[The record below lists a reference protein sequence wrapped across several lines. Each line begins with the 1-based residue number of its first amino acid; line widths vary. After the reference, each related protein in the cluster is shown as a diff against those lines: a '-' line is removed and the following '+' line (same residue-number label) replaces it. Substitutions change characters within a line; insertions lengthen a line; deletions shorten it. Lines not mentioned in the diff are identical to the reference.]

1 MASIMTNLYFI
12 ESDNHIVLNKI
23 LEDIVKKNKF
33 NLDDVIKFD
42 LSERNISE
50 VITELDTYSLFG
62 DRKIV
67 FAYDAIFLSP
77 DKTDIEHDI
86 ESFTKYI
93 NNPKE
98 DSILILA
105 CRKLDGKKNIAK
117 LVREKFKV
125 VESDINFNEYVKDKT
140 KGYKFSNSDISY
152 FLSCMNEDIDRIN
165 NELDK
170 LMMLKDEEK
179 EITKND
185 IDLIVIKK
193 IDDNI
198 FDLIEAIIKKDKKR
212 SLTIYNDIVNYGEEV
227 FKIMI
232 SLANQIRLLLQV
244 KILEKENDLEIAE
257 QLHLKNPK
265 QLYFLRQKMSMYSKK
280 ELTDY
285 LLKLAIMDE
294 ELKLGKSI
302 DKIVFPIFIATL

>member
-1 MASIMTNLYFI
+1 MNNLYLI
-12 ESDNHIVLNKI
+12 ESDNHIILNKL
-23 LEDIVKKNKF
+23 LEDIVKENNF
-33 NLDDVIKFD
+33 TLDEVIRFD
-42 LSERNISE
+42 ISERNISE
-50 VITELDTYSLFG
+50 VITELDTYSLFST
-62 DRKIV
+62 RKIV
-67 FAYDAIFLSP
+67 FAYDCLFLTT

-86 ESFTKYI
+86 DMFTKYI

-98 DSILILA
+98 DSVLVLA

-117 LVREKFKV
+117 LVKEKFKL
-125 VESDINFNEYVKDKT
+125 VESNIDYNEYVKNKT

-170 LMMLKDEEK
+170 LMMLKDDEK
-179 EITKND
+179 EITKSD

-232 SLANQIRLLLQV
+232 SLANQVRLLLQV
-244 KILEKENDLEIAE
+244 KILEKENDLDIAE

-265 QLYFLRQKMSMYSKK
+265 QLYFLRGKMSMYSKK
-280 ELTDY
+280 ELADY

>member
-1 MASIMTNLYFI
+1 MVNMNNLYFI
-12 ESDNHIVLNKI
+12 ESDNHIILNKF
-23 LEDIVKKNKF
+23 LEDIVKDNKF
-33 NLDDVIKFD
+33 NLDEVIKFD

-50 VITELDTYSLFG
+50 VITELDTYSLFST
-62 DRKIV
+62 RKIV
-67 FAYDAIFLSP
+67 FAYDCVFLSP
-77 DKTDIEHDI
+77 DKSEIDHDI
-86 ESFTKYI
+86 DAFTKYI

-98 DSILILA
+98 DSVLILA

-117 LVREKFKV
+117 LVKEKFKI
-125 VESDINFNEYVKDKT
+125 VEPTIDFNDYVKNKT
-140 KGYKFSNSDISY
+140 KGYKISNSDIAY
-152 FLSCMNEDIDRIN
+152 FLTCMNEDIDRIN

-170 LMMLKDEEK
+170 LMMLKFDDK
-179 EITKND
+179 EITKSD

-212 SLTIYNDIVNYGEEV
+212 SLEIYNGIVNYGEEV

-244 KILEKENDLEIAE
+244 KILENESDLDIANK
-257 QLHLKNPK
+257 LHLKNPK
-265 QLYFLRQKMSMYSKK
+265 QLYFIRKKMAGYTKK

-294 ELKLGKSI
+294 ELKLGKAI
-302 DKIVFPIFIATL
+302 DKIVFPVFIATL

>member
-1 MASIMTNLYFI
+1 MANIMTNLYFI
-12 ESDNHIVLNKI
+12 ESDNHIILNKI
-23 LEDIVKKNKF
+23 LEDIAREKKI
-33 NLDDVIKFD
+33 NLDEVIKFD

-86 ESFTKYI
+86 DSFTKYI

-98 DSILILA
+98 DSVLILA

-117 LVREKFKV
+117 LVKEKFKI
-125 VESDINFNEYVKDKT
+125 VEPTIDFNDYVKNKT
-140 KGYKFSNSDISY
+140 KGYKFSNSDIAY
-152 FLSCMNEDIDRIN
+152 FLTCMNEDIDRIN

-170 LMMLKDEEK
+170 LMMLKFDDK
-179 EITKND
+179 EITKTD

-193 IDDNI
+193 IDDNVN
-198 FDLIEAIIKKDKKR
+198 DLINAIIKKDKKR
-212 SLTIYNDIVNYGEEV
+212 SLTIYNDIVNYGEEI

-232 SLANQIRLLLQV
+232 ILANKIRLLLQV
-244 KILEKENDLEIAE
+244 KILEKESDNIIADRV
-257 QLHLKNPK
+257 HLKNPK
-265 QLYFLRQKMSMYSKK
+265 QLYYLRQEMSMYSKK
-280 ELTDY
+280 ELTDF

-302 DKIVFPIFIATL
+302 DKIVFPVFIATL

>member
-1 MASIMTNLYFI
+1 MTNLYFI
-12 ESDNHIVLNKI
+12 ESDNHIILNKL
-23 LEDIVKKNKF
+23 LEDIVKENKF
-33 NLDDVIKFD
+33 NLEDVIRFD

-67 FAYDAIFLSP
+67 FAYDALFLSP

-86 ESFTKYI
+86 DTFTKYI

-98 DSILILA
+98 DSILVLA

-117 LVREKFKV
+117 LVKEKFKI
-125 VESDINFNEYVKDKT
+125 VESNIDFNDYVKNKT

-179 EITKND
+179 EITKSD

-198 FDLIEAIIKKDKKR
+198 FDLIKAIIEKDKKR
-212 SLTIYNDIVNYGEEV
+212 SLTIYNE
-227 FKIMI
+227 
-232 SLANQIRLLLQV
+232 
-244 KILEKENDLEIAE
+244 
-257 QLHLKNPK
+257 
-265 QLYFLRQKMSMYSKK
+265 
-280 ELTDY
+280 
-285 LLKLAIMDE
+285 
-294 ELKLGKSI
+294 I
-302 DKIVFPIFIATL
+302 DK

>member
-1 MASIMTNLYFI
+1 MANMNNLYLI
-12 ESDNHIVLNKI
+12 ESDNHIILNKL
-23 LEDIVKKNKF
+23 LEDIVKENNF
-33 NLDDVIKFD
+33 NMDEVIRFDV
-42 LSERNISE
+42 SERNINE
-50 VITELDTYSLFG
+50 VITELDTYSLFST
-62 DRKIV
+62 RKIV
-67 FAYDAIFLSP
+67 FAYDCVFLTT

-86 ESFTKYI
+86 DMFAKYI

-98 DSILILA
+98 DNILIIA
-105 CRKLDGKKNIAK
+105 CRKLDGKKNISK
-117 LVREKFKV
+117 LVKEKFKL
-125 VESDINFNEYVKDKT
+125 VESNIDYNEYVKDKT

-170 LMMLKDEEK
+170 LMMLKDSEK
-179 EITKND
+179 EITKSD

-244 KILEKENDLEIAE
+244 KILEKENDNDIAE
-257 QLHLKNPK
+257 RLHLKNPK

-280 ELTDY
+280 ELADY
-285 LLKLAIMDE
+285 LLKLSIMDE

-302 DKIVFPIFIATL
+302 DKIAFPIFIATL

>member
-1 MASIMTNLYFI
+1 MANIMTNLYFI
-12 ESDNHIVLNKI
+12 ESDNHIILNKY
-23 LEDIVKKNKF
+23 LEDIVKENKF
-33 NLDDVIKFD
+33 SLDEVIKFD
-42 LSERNISE
+42 LSEKNISE
-50 VITELDTYSLFG
+50 VITELDTYSLFSN
-62 DRKIV
+62 RKIV
-67 FAYDAIFLSP
+67 FAYDCIFLTS
-77 DKTDIEHDI
+77 DKSEVEQDID
-86 ESFTKYI
+86 SFTKYI

-98 DSILILA
+98 DSVLILA

-117 LVREKFKV
+117 LVKEKFKV
-125 VESDINFNEYVKDKT
+125 IEATIDYTDYVKTKT
-140 KGYKFSNSDISY
+140 KGYKFASSDIAY
-152 FLSCMNEDIDRIN
+152 FLSCMNEDLDRIN

-179 EITKND
+179 EITNKD

-198 FDLIEAIIKKDKKR
+198 FDLIEAIIKKDKKK
-212 SLTIYNDIVNYGEEV
+212 SLEIYNGIVNYGEEV

-244 KILEKENDLEIAE
+244 KILEKENDTDIAE

-265 QLYFLRQKMSMYSKK
+265 QLYFLRKKMGMYSKK

-302 DKIVFPIFIATL
+302 DKIVFPVFIATL